1 MIKTLTIYT
10 KPGCQYCAAAKT
22 FLNENNISYTE
33 VDILENEDKAEWL
46 REQGHRTLPVIYA
59 GDEPLI
65 NGGWNVL
72 KTMRKNEIMERLDP
86 ECC

>member
-1 MIKTLTIYT
+1 MKTLTVYT
-10 KPGCQYCAAAKT
+10 KPGCQYCVAAKA
-22 FLNENNISYTE
+22 FLAENAIEYVE
-33 VDILENEDKAEWL
+33 VDITQNTDKLEWL
-46 REQGHRTLPVIYA
+46 RSQGHKALPVIYA
-59 GDEPLI
+59 GDEPLV